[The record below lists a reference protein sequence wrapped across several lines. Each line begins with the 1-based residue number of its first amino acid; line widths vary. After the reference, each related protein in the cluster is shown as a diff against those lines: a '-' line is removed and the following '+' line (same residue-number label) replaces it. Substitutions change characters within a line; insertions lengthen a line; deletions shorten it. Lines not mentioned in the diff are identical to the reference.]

1 MVIGFEREPP
11 WLDSIQPYLSL
22 PPFLPVN
29 SRIYFVLSR
38 VPAFPIICRSSFII
52 LSTGGAGKCWKIIAN
67 HRRWW
72 SRKQENLIGLSRFS
86 STILPRF
93 LFIYLFFRLS
103 WIYTNYWLIKN
114 LINILK
120 YEIIIHSTFSIF
132 FFFSVGT
139 YNRFDRNRGNYI
151 LNCAKNKETHE

>member
-11 WLDSIQPYLSL
+11 WLDSIQPYLFL
-22 PPFLPVN
+22 PPSLPVN

-93 LFIYLFFRLS
+93 LFIYLFIFSPLVN
-103 WIYTNYWLIKN
+103 IYEL
-114 LINILK
+114 LINK
-120 YEIIIHSTFSIF
+120 YPEIWNYNSLNFLYF

>member
-22 PPFLPVN
+22 PPSLPVN

-52 LSTGGAGKCWKIIAN
+52 LSTGGAGKCWKIIA
-67 HRRWW
+67 
-72 SRKQENLIGLSRFS
+72 SQPPTMMIAKTRKFDRFKQILLHDS
-86 STILPRF
+86 SKV
-93 LFIYLFFRLS
+93 FIYLFIFSPLVN
-103 WIYTNYWLIKN
+103 IYEL
-114 LINILK
+114 LINK
-120 YEIIIHSTFSIF
+120 YPEIWNYNSLNFLYF

-139 YNRFDRNRGNYI
+139 HNRFDRNRGNYI